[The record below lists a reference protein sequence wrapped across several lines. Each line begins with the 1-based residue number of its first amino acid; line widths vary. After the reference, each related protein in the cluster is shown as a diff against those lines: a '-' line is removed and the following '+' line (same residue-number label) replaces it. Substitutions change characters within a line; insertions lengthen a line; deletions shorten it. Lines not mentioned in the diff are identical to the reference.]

1 MLMEGVILFLNTT
14 KFLDCVTGVIITQL
28 METKINWLLLFAL
41 VTDGTISVAM
51 EQTAGAIL
59 VIGPARQKSRI
70 VVVGVA
76 LNISL

>member
-41 VTDGTISVAM
+41 MTDGTISVAM
-51 EQTAGAIL
+51 E
-59 VIGPARQKSRI
+59 
-70 VVVGVA
+70 
-76 LNISL
+76 